1 MAEIL
6 EIFTATGGQPLKFTA
21 YDGSTAGDED
31 AVLGLDLRTPRGAT
45 YLATAPGE
53 LGLAR
58 AYVSGDLQAYG
69 VHPGDPYVLLKTLT
83 DRVDFKRPS
92 ARVLANVVRSIGVEH
107 LLPIAPPPQ
116 EAPPRWRRVADGL
129 LHSKTRDAEAIHH
142 HYDVSNT
149 FYEWVLGPSMT
160 YTCAVYPNADA
171 TLEEAQEN
179 KYRLIFDKLR
189 LQPGDRLLDVG
200 CGWGGMVR
208 YAARRG
214 VRAIGAT
221 LSAEQ
226 AKWAQKAIEDEGL
239 TGLAEVRHSDYR
251 DVRETEFDAVS
262 SIGLTEHIGVKNYPA
277 YFGFLKSKL
286 RTGGLLLNHC
296 ITRHDN
302 KSTSF
307 AGGFTDRYVFPDG
320 ELTGSGRIVTEIQD
334 VGLEVL
340 HEENFR
346 HHYAMT
352 LRDWCRNLVEHWDE
366 AVAEVGLATAKV
378 WGLYMAASRVAF
390 EQNNL
395 QLHHVLA
402 AKVDARGDDSLPLR
416 PWWTPSR
423 LSRRSY
429 DARPTRSVAAR
440 VRPLRGRGAAPTAR
454 CGRLRQACVPLR
466 RRCAESASDGAR
478 PGADSCPAG
487 GGALAAGAAAP
498 DLTSH
503 PPVHAQ
509 RVFERF
515 GDDVGVALFGQPLG
529 QRRRCMG
536 QHQCVVLDRPD
547 RGARQHH
554 LGGPAALAHLVA
566 HRRPHG
572 SHGRPR

>member
-1 MAEIL
+1 MTTIKESATTTTGKL
-6 EIFTATGGQPLKFTA
+6 SLADVLAMVTGGAKRSLRFTA
-21 YDGSTAGDED
+21 YDGSSAGPES
-31 AVLGLDLRTPRGAT
+31 AVLGMDLLTPRGTT

-58 AYVSGDLQAYG
+58 AYVSGDIELRG
-69 VHPGDPYVLLKTLT
+69 VHPGDPYELLKLLADKVEFT
-83 DRVDFKRPS
+83 RPS
-92 ARVLANVVRSIGVEH
+92 GRLLASIIRSVGIEH
-107 LLPIAPPPQ
+107 LVPAPPPPQ
-116 EAPPRWRRVADGL
+116 EVLPRWRRIAEGMR
-129 LHSKTRDAEAIHH
+129 HSKTRDAEAIHH

-179 KYRLIFDKLR
+179 KYRLIFEKLR
-189 LQPGDRLLDVG
+189 LRPGDRLLDVG

-208 YAARRG
+208 YAARCG

-226 AKWAQKAIEDEGL
+226 AKWARQAVEDEGL
-239 TGLAEVRHSDYR
+239 ADLAEVRHSDYR
-251 DVRETEFDAVS
+251 DVAEGDFDAVS

-296 ITRHDN
+296 ITRRDN
-302 KSTSF
+302 KSASF

-320 ELTGSGRIVTEIQD
+320 ELTGSGRIITDIQD

-366 AVAEVGLATAKV
+366 GVTEVGLPTAKV

-395 QLHHVLA
+395 QLHLGGA
-402 AKVDARGDDSLPLR
+402 ANCARRGDDGLPLR
-416 PWWTPSR
+416 PWW
-423 LSRRSY
+423 
-429 DARPTRSVAAR
+429 
-440 VRPLRGRGAAPTAR
+440 
-454 CGRLRQACVPLR
+454 
-466 RRCAESASDGAR
+466 
-478 PGADSCPAG
+478 
-487 GGALAAGAAAP
+487 
-498 DLTSH
+498 
-503 PPVHAQ
+503 
-509 RVFERF
+509 
-515 GDDVGVALFGQPLG
+515 QP
-529 QRRRCMG
+529 
-536 QHQCVVLDRPD
+536 
-547 RGARQHH
+547 
-554 LGGPAALAHLVA
+554 
-566 HRRPHG
+566 
-572 SHGRPR
+572 